1 MKNYLKSFYL
11 QGDTEMQTLT
21 KSAHSNFILKLL
33 YLRRKHTKFVDLYE
47 DYRKGL
53 GADSIAEE
61 EVRAILD
68 ELYEKKL
75 VRFQDDF
82 YYLSTNRIERIDKA
96 RAASEDRKRNVV
108 ATYFCQVYSTPE
120 QILEWLDD
128 VLIFFFDSY
137 SSEWVSDLYYNKNY
151 IRSSKEG
158 LLKAIER
165 RTQNSKLVEKRDR
178 AILPDKFLSML
189 LAPNDSDVNQL
200 LWEYGTTAFSAKLI
214 SSTHG
219 ANPVTLD
226 TFRGSICLLDTNIL
240 MNIGLEEGNYYKTLS
255 SLEKVYE
262 RLGIMVKILP
272 ITRDEYLYTMQ
283 NIKNDVIRLV
293 SKGYSDEVLKQTGD
307 RYIRTAIE
315 RKCETEEDYELFFE
329 ELLQVPTAFHEKLA
343 IEIEDSDNVLESVA
357 QSQADEKKI
366 DSLGALHLTI
376 HTIKKATHSLIHDVG
391 LIAGVEEMRKTKK
404 SFILS
409 QDSTISAYSKQ
420 RPVEQGLTLSIKME
434 TLINVLALDSG
445 GAEVDPQNYIPLFA
459 QMIRHGL
466 SPDEKTFQIQDLTRM
481 SEMEQ
486 EITRLDDRDIIKL
499 ATDIATL
506 RMQGESEEQ
515 IGLTFRRELQDVKK
529 GIVDELEDTKR
540 NMENERMEKER
551 YRQRSDKGEKAL
563 EAEVRDRVRKKYNS
577 KLWFKL
583 AALLSGVFV
592 IPCLLILL
600 NFLNSWLV
608 FDESWRNVVMSV
620 GGELVAAG
628 ITCFIVKPWRLI
640 EDYRERKVVV
650 DNLVKQE
657 LSNYYEV

>member
-1 MKNYLKSFYL
+1 
-11 QGDTEMQTLT
+11 MQTLT

-255 SLEKVYE
+255 SLEKVF
-262 RLGIMVKILP
+262 
-272 ITRDEYLYTMQ
+272 T
-283 NIKNDVIRLV
+283 
-293 SKGYSDEVLKQTGD
+293 
-307 RYIRTAIE
+307 
-315 RKCETEEDYELFFE
+315 
-329 ELLQVPTAFHEKLA
+329 
-343 IEIEDSDNVLESVA
+343 
-357 QSQADEKKI
+357 
-366 DSLGALHLTI
+366 
-376 HTIKKATHSLIHDVG
+376 
-391 LIAGVEEMRKTKK
+391 
-404 SFILS
+404 
-409 QDSTISAYSKQ
+409 
-420 RPVEQGLTLSIKME
+420 
-434 TLINVLALDSG
+434 
-445 GAEVDPQNYIPLFA
+445 
-459 QMIRHGL
+459 
-466 SPDEKTFQIQDLTRM
+466 QI
-481 SEMEQ
+481 
-486 EITRLDDRDIIKL
+486 
-499 ATDIATL
+499 
-506 RMQGESEEQ
+506 
-515 IGLTFRRELQDVKK
+515 
-529 GIVDELEDTKR
+529 
-540 NMENERMEKER
+540 
-551 YRQRSDKGEKAL
+551 
-563 EAEVRDRVRKKYNS
+563 
-577 KLWFKL
+577 
-583 AALLSGVFV
+583 
-592 IPCLLILL
+592 
-600 NFLNSWLV
+600 
-608 FDESWRNVVMSV
+608 
-620 GGELVAAG
+620 
-628 ITCFIVKPWRLI
+628 
-640 EDYRERKVVV
+640 
-650 DNLVKQE
+650 
-657 LSNYYEV
+657 